1 MNRPYVFNK
10 EEIDFIY
17 SPLNN
22 KIIHTHILELQKEN
36 AEIKVLLNSVLEK
49 LRSGNHERD

>member
-1 MNRPYVFNK
+1 MSRPHVFSK

-22 KIIHTHILELQKEN
+22 KVIHTRILELKKEN
-36 AEIKVLLNSVLEK
+36 AELKDMLNKVLEK